1 MQHDVIHF
9 HGSYRYADRAAL
21 EHALTQAR
29 AEIDDDEVESERCWI
44 RCFVSS
50 GTTVTINLSVPDAA
64 DHRFLA
70 ANIFLMLA
78 QGAVAGAVEARH
90 RDRQLDLYA
99 SGAEDQE

>member
-21 EHALTQAR
+21 ERALIQAR
-29 AEIDDDEVESERCWI
+29 AEIDDDEVERERCWM
-44 RCFVSS
+44 RCFVSQ
-50 GTTVTINLSVPDAA
+50 GTTLTVNLSVPVAA

-70 ANIFLMLA
+70 ANVFLILA
-78 QGAVAGAVEARH
+78 HGAVDGAVEARH

-99 SGAEDQE
+99 SGAED